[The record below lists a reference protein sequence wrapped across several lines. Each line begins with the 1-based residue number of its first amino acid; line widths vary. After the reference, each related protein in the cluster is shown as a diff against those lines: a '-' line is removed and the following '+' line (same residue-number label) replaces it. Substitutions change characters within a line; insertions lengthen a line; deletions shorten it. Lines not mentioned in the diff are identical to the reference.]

1 MNKFRMRH
9 AITLALN
16 EEGTQEWDV
25 HKRSAGRFCVVSFS
39 FAENSRGPHYP
50 REWNPANAPAEIL
63 NAPCRVS

>member
-25 HKRSAGRFCVVSFS
+25 HKRSVASIPQGGRD
-39 FAENSRGPHYP
+39 
-50 REWNPANAPAEIL
+50 L
-63 NAPCRVS
+63 